1 MAKPLKSAKKTV
13 ELGAEV
19 RPSRIRRDPAPA
31 ARKAADGG
39 GASQWASGER
49 EIWVAIIGIIAFAL
63 AINIITFAVSAYT
76 N

>member
-19 RPSRIRRDPAPA
+19 RPSRIRRDPATVSKPA
-31 ARKAADGG
+31 ADAKET
-39 GASQWASGER
+39 QWSSGER
-49 EIWVAIIGIIAFAL
+49 EIWLAIIGIIAFAV